1 MVISQYFEA
10 PVRRVARRRVEPH
23 FDSLFTSRNEVR
35 RLRAQ
40 VKNCRKNL
48 SETILQRV
56 ARQISC
62 EMRLCQDWRPQNGP
76 QELSRDPCEDS
87 WGPLGCSW
95 GHIEKLSRRSW
106 RSWSTL
112 GALFARSWRAL
123 GTSWTRLEGCWTLQ
137 NALRSIF
144 VLPKSIWDPSGA
156 DFDHSENGLG
166 GSKRGFSQPTCI
178 CVNLHVRMHIML
190 NNSQLIP
197 AMPYIPKF
205 AVILSSLCSVIPAQ
219 GRRSR
224 EASSIST

>member
-1 MVISQYFEA
+1 MISQYFEA
-10 PVRRVARRRVEPH
+10 PVRRAARRRVEPH

-48 SETILQRV
+48 SETILGRV

-95 GHIEKLSRRSW
+95 AHVEKLSRRSW

-112 GALFARSWRAL
+112 GALLARSWNVLDVGPYKMLYARFSSFQNRFGIPQELILVTPRMDL
-123 GTSWTRLEGCWTLQ
+123 GVPNEGF
-137 NALRSIF
+137 RS
-144 VLPKSIWDPSGA
+144 PHA
-156 DFDHSENGLG
+156 
-166 GSKRGFSQPTCI
+166 
-178 CVNLHVRMHIML
+178 
-190 NNSQLIP
+190 
-197 AMPYIPKF
+197 
-205 AVILSSLCSVIPAQ
+205 SV
-219 GRRSR
+219 
-224 EASSIST
+224 